1 VASGEIRH
9 AIRFT
14 APQTRRAY
22 VWPARHFASSLTGEQ
37 YPPMGQRFRLR
48 GDFDVSG
55 FAPEIQVILVA
66 MQRYGI
72 ILADNGSPWYLSG
85 VPDERWDNDTL
96 RQLRQLQGSD
106 FEAVDVS
113 SLMLAPDSGQVRS
126 EEPTRVFLPFT
137 LREAGGTIP

>member
-1 VASGEIRH
+1 
-9 AIRFT
+9 
-14 APQTRRAY
+14 
-22 VWPARHFASSLTGEQ
+22 
-37 YPPMGQRFRLR
+37 MGQRFRLR
-48 GDFDVSG
+48 ADFDVSG

-85 VPDERWDNDTL
+85 VPDERWDNNLL

-113 SLMLAPDSGQVRS
+113 SLMLSPDSGQVRS
-126 EEPTRVFLPFT
+126 EEPMQIFLPFT
-137 LREAGGTIP
+137 MREAGGTIPQN